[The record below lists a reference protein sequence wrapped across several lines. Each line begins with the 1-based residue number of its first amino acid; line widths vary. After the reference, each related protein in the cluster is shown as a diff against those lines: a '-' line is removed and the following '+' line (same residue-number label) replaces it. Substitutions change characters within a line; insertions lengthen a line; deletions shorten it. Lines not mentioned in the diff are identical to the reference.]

1 MDIEQLR
8 TFVRVV
14 ELGSFA
20 AAARQVAIAPSMVT
34 RSIAALEH
42 ELALRLFQRTTR
54 RLSLT
59 EAGTAYYEEVRGA
72 LNAVD
77 RAADVARAT
86 ETEVGGPVRVTSSV
100 AFGQTRLLP
109 LLAALHETHPALRI
123 ELVLTDTTLDLVAER
138 IDLAIRLG
146 PDDDSSL
153 VGVRL
158 ADVRFHIVASPDYL
172 ARHGH
177 PADPADLAH
186 RECLRLPLA
195 GFRTLWSFRAA
206 HGEARSVPVD
216 GWLVVSTALALH
228 RAASSGLGPAMLAD
242 WLVADDLASG
252 RLIDLFPQH
261 EVSATGFDSAVW
273 LLYPSRA
280 YVPRRVRVVMDAL
293 RQGLEGRCV
302 PGRGRSGGA

>member
-20 AAARQVAIAPSMVT
+20 AAARHFAIAPSMVT

-59 EAGTAYYEEVRGA
+59 EAGTAYYEEVHGA
-72 LNAVD
+72 LDAVD

-109 LLAALHETHPALRI
+109 LLAALHGTHPAIRI
-123 ELVLTDTTLDLVAER
+123 DLVLTDTTLDLVAER
-138 IDLAIRLG
+138 IDLAVRHG
-146 PDDDSSL
+146 PDVDSSL

-158 ADVRFHIVASPDYL
+158 ADVRFRVVASPAYL
-172 ARHGH
+172 ARHGR
-177 PADPADLAH
+177 PAEPAELGG

-195 GFRTLWSFRAA
+195 GFRTLWSFRTAD
-206 HGEARSVPVD
+206 GEADAVPVD

-228 RAASSGLGPAMLAD
+228 RAALSGLGPAMLAD
-242 WLVADDLASG
+242 WLVDDDLASG

-280 YVPRRVRVVMDAL
+280 YVPRRVRVVVDAL
-293 RQGLEGRCV
+293 RQGLEG
-302 PGRGRSGGA
+302 GRPPQSTRSA